1 MRNQYHETCP
11 LFHIWVTLVVCKG
24 VFAHSYYRG
33 CWHQTCSPFFVL
45 AAFGIDLQAV
55 VSSFFV
61 PAAFGLDLQGVGSTF
76 FVPAAFVLDLQGVV
90 SSKCP

>member
-1 MRNQYHETCP
+1 M
-11 LFHIWVTLVVCKG
+11 G
-24 VFAHSYYRG
+24 
-33 CWHQTCSPFFVL
+33 
-45 AAFGIDLQAV
+45 V
-55 VSSFFV
+55 VSSFFL